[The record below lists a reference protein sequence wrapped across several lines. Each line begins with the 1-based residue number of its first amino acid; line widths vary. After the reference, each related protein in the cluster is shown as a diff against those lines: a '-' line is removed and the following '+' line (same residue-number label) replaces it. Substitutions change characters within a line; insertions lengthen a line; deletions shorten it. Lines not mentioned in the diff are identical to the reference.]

1 MKSRTLLFVG
11 AGIALVSLT
20 SFTIKKKAQI
30 EKVIDKLQF
39 KISSVKNLR
48 LSFKEIGVDIGIQ
61 LINPTSEDLT
71 INTGF
76 IKAKVIR
83 VYEKSSGKLLA
94 FSNLNTHKIDLPSGG
109 SFDLPPAHIK
119 IPIITGAQLLLS
131 ELKKNNKEAIAKKLA
146 FELDITGLGFTKT
159 IKF

>member
-1 MKSRTLLFVG
+1 MKGRTLLFVG

-20 SFTIKKKAQI
+20 SFTLKKKEQL

-48 LSFKEIGVDIGIQ
+48 LSFKQIDLDVGIK
-61 LINPTSEDLT
+61 LVNPTSEDVS

-76 IKAKVIR
+76 VKAKVIR
-83 VYEKSSGKLLA
+83 VYEKASGKLLA
-94 FSNLNTHKIDLPSGG
+94 FSNLNTHKINLPSGG
-109 SFDLPPAHIK
+109 AYNLPPTHLK
-119 IPIITGAQLLLS
+119 IPIMTGAQLLLN